1 MRATF
6 CIFVGMKVEELFE
19 RCVEIVKAEPS
30 MALLRYMHE
39 TLVLACAE
47 ALRGSGQGFGNLMA
61 QTDYLCKR
69 AGIGIADRIAIQTM
83 RRHSNGSD
91 SVITSQELR
100 YDVRALAL
108 FISSVF
114 NEDIPHELVIRIPT
128 SPPPT
133 SLSPRVNQRYVRCV
147 VTTWDDEYVYA
158 TTDDGEVCIK
168 TDDASLRT
176 LLTEGMQLNLLD
188 SHREGQTLQPQL
200 IVVEPDFLLDIS
212 SLAACFSDYGHHP
225 IAYTFGRLKPAANTQ
240 AILLGNFAGAALD
253 DIINQS
259 RFQVNDTI
267 RHSFYEQALQFCT
280 CKDFNPQQ
288 FKADALVQVANIQEA
303 VTQFFTF
310 HSIPEQSSPTRS
322 LSLFTLLEPSFVCE
336 HLGLQGRV
344 DLMTQDMHL
353 LVEQKSGKNWQLE
366 HKAPIP
372 YSESHYV
379 QLLLYYGIFRYNFHL
394 PADKV
399 DIRLLY
405 SRYPAKQGLLIVN
418 YYQQLF
424 HEAIRLRNQIV
435 AQEIQIAH
443 KGFAHIEPQL
453 SADTLNERN
462 VQNKLFEHFVRPQTE
477 QLLAPLKALSET
489 ERHYVERMLTF
500 VYREQ
505 LAQKIGVQEG
515 QGGAVANLW
524 NMPLAEKRDT
534 GSIFYGLRI
543 LHKEQS
549 SDYSG
554 YDRLILSIPDMGD
567 DFLPNFRRNDMVCL
581 YAYKDQPDICASIL
595 YKGVIERLTD
605 HEVTV
610 RLNDGQQNADV
621 FADTTYAIEPSFS
634 DRSTTSAIRSL
645 HAFCA
650 ASPERRAL
658 LMGEREPRCDTSL
671 RLSRSYHPF
680 YDDILLKAKQ
690 AQDYFLLQGPPGTGK
705 TSHALKYI
713 LKESLTPDPSPSE
726 RGGTE
731 RFQYSNPDVYSILK
745 ANAVENRKT
754 MTDSENVLWNKIRN
768 NQLGIKFRRQH
779 AIGDYIVDFISIE
792 NHLIIEVDGKYHEE
806 KQQQKEDIIRSEY
819 LKAKGY
825 HILRFTN
832 EEVLNNTEEVINTI
846 KTTAPSLKER
856 AGGEAIL
863 LLSYTN
869 RAVDEICG
877 MLEEAGIDYMR
888 LGSETSCDPRYSAHL
903 MDHCFDNRPRLD
915 EIRERIIQT
924 SVIVSTT
931 STMQSRPFLFQLK
944 HFSLCIVDEA
954 SQILEPN
961 VIGLLAS
968 PQIDKFI
975 LVGDHKQLPAVVQQ
989 PDDVPELSSC
999 RQSLFERLLRVE
1011 REAGR
1016 TAFTAILQR
1025 QGRMHPDI
1033 AAFPNEM
1040 FYAEEQLLPVPLP
1053 HQEEPQLDYQQP
1065 SADALDDLLKQRR
1078 VIFLASDTGSS
1089 GITSPSDKVNPS
1101 EAKIVAGLL
1110 CRLYRQY
1117 GADRFDSAHSVGV
1130 IVPYRNQIAMIRR
1143 EIEVLGIPA
1152 LMDISI
1158 DTVERYQGSQR
1169 DVIIYSFTIQHPYQL
1184 DFLTANCFESEGKV
1198 IDRKLNVAMT
1208 RARKQLLMTGNVAV
1222 LSQNPLF
1229 AELIRRYNKSY

>member
-477 QLLAPLKALSET
+477 QLLAPLKALNET

-567 DFLPNFRRNDMVCL
+567 NFLPNFRRNDMVCL

-671 RLSRSYHPF
+671 CLSRSYHPF

-705 TSHALKYI
+705 TSHALKYMI
-713 LKESLTPDPSPSE
+713 KESL
-726 RGGTE
+726 GG
-731 RFQYSNPDVYSILK
+731 
-745 ANAVENRKT
+745 
-754 MTDSENVLWNKIRN
+754 
-768 NQLGIKFRRQH
+768 G
-779 AIGDYIVDFISIE
+779 
-792 NHLIIEVDGKYHEE
+792 
-806 KQQQKEDIIRSEY
+806 
-819 LKAKGY
+819 
-825 HILRFTN
+825 
-832 EEVLNNTEEVINTI
+832 
-846 KTTAPSLKER
+846 
-856 AGGEAIL
+856 AIL

-915 EIRERIIQT
+915 EIRERIILT

-1065 SADALDDLLKQRR
+1065 SADALDDLLKQQR
-1078 VIFLASDTGSS
+1078 VIFLASDTSSS
-1089 GITSPSDKVNPS
+1089 GLTSPSDKVNPS
-1101 EAKIVAGLL
+1101 EAKMVAGLL

>member
-280 CKDFNPQQ
+280 CSDFNPQQ

-705 TSHALKYI
+705 TSHALKYMI
-713 LKESLTPDPSPSE
+713 KECL
-726 RGGTE
+726 GG
-731 RFQYSNPDVYSILK
+731 
-745 ANAVENRKT
+745 
-754 MTDSENVLWNKIRN
+754 
-768 NQLGIKFRRQH
+768 G
-779 AIGDYIVDFISIE
+779 
-792 NHLIIEVDGKYHEE
+792 
-806 KQQQKEDIIRSEY
+806 
-819 LKAKGY
+819 
-825 HILRFTN
+825 
-832 EEVLNNTEEVINTI
+832 
-846 KTTAPSLKER
+846 
-856 AGGEAIL
+856 AIL

-1065 SADALDDLLKQRR
+1065 SADALDDLLKQQR

-1101 EAKIVAGLL
+1101 EAKMVADLL

>member
-303 VTQFFTF
+303 V
-310 HSIPEQSSPTRS
+310 ES
-322 LSLFTLLEPSFVCE
+322 LTLNLSFPSKARLPIAFPLERGEKVLLEPSFVCE

-353 LVEQKSGKNWQLE
+353 LVEQKSGKNRQLE

-621 FADTTYAIEPSFS
+621 FADTTYAIEPSSS

-713 LKESLTPDPSPSE
+713 IKECL
-726 RGGTE
+726 
-731 RFQYSNPDVYSILK
+731 
-745 ANAVENRKT
+745 
-754 MTDSENVLWNKIRN
+754 
-768 NQLGIKFRRQH
+768 
-779 AIGDYIVDFISIE
+779 
-792 NHLIIEVDGKYHEE
+792 
-806 KQQQKEDIIRSEY
+806 
-819 LKAKGY
+819 
-825 HILRFTN
+825 
-832 EEVLNNTEEVINTI
+832 
-846 KTTAPSLKER
+846 
-856 AGGEAIL
+856 GGEAIL

-989 PDDVPELSSC
+989 PDDVPALSSC

-1065 SADALDDLLKQRR
+1065 SADALDDLLKQQR
-1078 VIFLASDTGSS
+1078 VIFLASDTISS

-1101 EAKIVAGLL
+1101 EAKMVAGLL

>member
-554 YDRLILSIPDMGD
+554 YDRLTLSIPDMGD

-713 LKESLTPDPSPSE
+713 LRESL
-726 RGGTE
+726 
-731 RFQYSNPDVYSILK
+731 
-745 ANAVENRKT
+745 
-754 MTDSENVLWNKIRN
+754 
-768 NQLGIKFRRQH
+768 
-779 AIGDYIVDFISIE
+779 
-792 NHLIIEVDGKYHEE
+792 
-806 KQQQKEDIIRSEY
+806 
-819 LKAKGY
+819 
-825 HILRFTN
+825 
-832 EEVLNNTEEVINTI
+832 
-846 KTTAPSLKER
+846 
-856 AGGEAIL
+856 GGEAIL

-1065 SADALDDLLKQRR
+1065 SADALDDLLKQQR
-1078 VIFLASDTGSS
+1078 VIFLASDTISS

-1101 EAKIVAGLL
+1101 EAKMVAGLL

>member
-69 AGIGIADRIAIQTM
+69 AGIGISDRIAIQTM

-253 DIINQS
+253 DIINQF

-713 LKESLTPDPSPSE
+713 IKECL
-726 RGGTE
+726 
-731 RFQYSNPDVYSILK
+731 
-745 ANAVENRKT
+745 
-754 MTDSENVLWNKIRN
+754 
-768 NQLGIKFRRQH
+768 
-779 AIGDYIVDFISIE
+779 
-792 NHLIIEVDGKYHEE
+792 
-806 KQQQKEDIIRSEY
+806 
-819 LKAKGY
+819 
-825 HILRFTN
+825 
-832 EEVLNNTEEVINTI
+832 
-846 KTTAPSLKER
+846 
-856 AGGEAIL
+856 GGEAIL

-961 VIGLLAS
+961 VIGLLVS

-1065 SADALDDLLKQRR
+1065 SADALDDLLKQQR
-1078 VIFLASDTGSS
+1078 VIFLASDTSSS
-1089 GITSPSDKVNPS
+1089 GLTSPSDKVNPS
-1101 EAKIVAGLL
+1101 EAKMVAGLL
-1110 CRLYRQY
+1110 RRLYRQY

>member
-253 DIINQS
+253 DIINQF

-634 DRSTTSAIRSL
+634 DRSTTPAIRSL

-705 TSHALKYI
+705 TSHALKYMI
-713 LKESLTPDPSPSE
+713 KECL
-726 RGGTE
+726 GG
-731 RFQYSNPDVYSILK
+731 
-745 ANAVENRKT
+745 
-754 MTDSENVLWNKIRN
+754 
-768 NQLGIKFRRQH
+768 G
-779 AIGDYIVDFISIE
+779 
-792 NHLIIEVDGKYHEE
+792 
-806 KQQQKEDIIRSEY
+806 
-819 LKAKGY
+819 
-825 HILRFTN
+825 
-832 EEVLNNTEEVINTI
+832 
-846 KTTAPSLKER
+846 
-856 AGGEAIL
+856 AIL

-1065 SADALDDLLKQRR
+1065 SADALDDLLKQQR
-1078 VIFLASDTGSS
+1078 VIFLASDTISS
-1089 GITSPSDKVNPS
+1089 GITRPSDKVNPS
-1101 EAKIVAGLL
+1101 EAKMVAGLL

>member
-1 MRATF
+1 
-6 CIFVGMKVEELFE
+6 MKVEELFE

-322 LSLFTLLEPSFVCE
+322 LSLITLLEPSFVCE

-705 TSHALKYI
+705 TSHALKYMI
-713 LKESLTPDPSPSE
+713 KECL
-726 RGGTE
+726 GG
-731 RFQYSNPDVYSILK
+731 
-745 ANAVENRKT
+745 
-754 MTDSENVLWNKIRN
+754 
-768 NQLGIKFRRQH
+768 G
-779 AIGDYIVDFISIE
+779 
-792 NHLIIEVDGKYHEE
+792 
-806 KQQQKEDIIRSEY
+806 
-819 LKAKGY
+819 
-825 HILRFTN
+825 
-832 EEVLNNTEEVINTI
+832 
-846 KTTAPSLKER
+846 
-856 AGGEAIL
+856 AIL

-1065 SADALDDLLKQRR
+1065 SADALDDLLKQQR
-1078 VIFLASDTGSS
+1078 VIFLASDTISS

-1101 EAKIVAGLL
+1101 EAKMVAGLL
-1110 CRLYRQY
+1110 RRLYRQY

>member
-128 SPPPT
+128 SPPPI

-462 VQNKLFEHFVRPQTE
+462 VQNKLFEHFIRPQTE

-554 YDRLILSIPDMGD
+554 YDRLTLSIPDMGD

-713 LKESLTPDPSPSE
+713 LRESL
-726 RGGTE
+726 
-731 RFQYSNPDVYSILK
+731 
-745 ANAVENRKT
+745 
-754 MTDSENVLWNKIRN
+754 
-768 NQLGIKFRRQH
+768 
-779 AIGDYIVDFISIE
+779 
-792 NHLIIEVDGKYHEE
+792 
-806 KQQQKEDIIRSEY
+806 
-819 LKAKGY
+819 
-825 HILRFTN
+825 
-832 EEVLNNTEEVINTI
+832 
-846 KTTAPSLKER
+846 
-856 AGGEAIL
+856 GGEAIL

-1065 SADALDDLLKQRR
+1065 SADALDDLLKQQR

-1101 EAKIVAGLL
+1101 EAKMVAGLL

-1169 DVIIYSFTIQHPYQL
+1169 DVIIYSFTIQHPYQI

>member
-147 VTTWDDEYVYA
+147 VTTWDNEYVYA

-168 TDDASLRT
+168 TDDVSLRT

-303 VTQFFTF
+303 V
-310 HSIPEQSSPTRS
+310 ES
-322 LSLFTLLEPSFVCE
+322 LTLNLSFPSKARLPIAFPLERGEKVLLEPSFVCE

-477 QLLAPLKALSET
+477 QLLAPLKALNET

-705 TSHALKYI
+705 TSHVLKYMI
-713 LKESLTPDPSPSE
+713 KECL
-726 RGGTE
+726 GG
-731 RFQYSNPDVYSILK
+731 
-745 ANAVENRKT
+745 
-754 MTDSENVLWNKIRN
+754 
-768 NQLGIKFRRQH
+768 G
-779 AIGDYIVDFISIE
+779 
-792 NHLIIEVDGKYHEE
+792 
-806 KQQQKEDIIRSEY
+806 
-819 LKAKGY
+819 
-825 HILRFTN
+825 
-832 EEVLNNTEEVINTI
+832 
-846 KTTAPSLKER
+846 
-856 AGGEAIL
+856 AIL

-1065 SADALDDLLKQRR
+1065 SADALDDLLKQQR
-1078 VIFLASDTGSS
+1078 VIFLASDSSSS

-1101 EAKIVAGLL
+1101 EAKMVAGLL
-1110 CRLYRQY
+1110 RRLYRQY

>member
-1 MRATF
+1 
-6 CIFVGMKVEELFE
+6 
-19 RCVEIVKAEPS
+19 
-30 MALLRYMHE
+30 
-39 TLVLACAE
+39 
-47 ALRGSGQGFGNLMA
+47 
-61 QTDYLCKR
+61 
-69 AGIGIADRIAIQTM
+69 
-83 RRHSNGSD
+83 
-91 SVITSQELR
+91 
-100 YDVRALAL
+100 
-108 FISSVF
+108 
-114 NEDIPHELVIRIPT
+114 
-128 SPPPT
+128 
-133 SLSPRVNQRYVRCV
+133 
-147 VTTWDDEYVYA
+147 
-158 TTDDGEVCIK
+158 
-168 TDDASLRT
+168 
-176 LLTEGMQLNLLD
+176 MQLNLLD

-705 TSHALKYI
+705 TSHALKYMI
-713 LKESLTPDPSPSE
+713 KECL
-726 RGGTE
+726 
-731 RFQYSNPDVYSILK
+731 
-745 ANAVENRKT
+745 
-754 MTDSENVLWNKIRN
+754 
-768 NQLGIKFRRQH
+768 
-779 AIGDYIVDFISIE
+779 
-792 NHLIIEVDGKYHEE
+792 
-806 KQQQKEDIIRSEY
+806 
-819 LKAKGY
+819 
-825 HILRFTN
+825 
-832 EEVLNNTEEVINTI
+832 
-846 KTTAPSLKER
+846 
-856 AGGEAIL
+856 GGEAIL

-1065 SADALDDLLKQRR
+1065 SADALDDLLKQQR
-1078 VIFLASDTGSS
+1078 VIFLASDTISS

-1101 EAKIVAGLL
+1101 EAKMVAGLL

>member
-713 LKESLTPDPSPSE
+713 LRECL
-726 RGGTE
+726 
-731 RFQYSNPDVYSILK
+731 
-745 ANAVENRKT
+745 
-754 MTDSENVLWNKIRN
+754 
-768 NQLGIKFRRQH
+768 
-779 AIGDYIVDFISIE
+779 
-792 NHLIIEVDGKYHEE
+792 
-806 KQQQKEDIIRSEY
+806 
-819 LKAKGY
+819 
-825 HILRFTN
+825 
-832 EEVLNNTEEVINTI
+832 
-846 KTTAPSLKER
+846 
-856 AGGEAIL
+856 GGEAIL

-1065 SADALDDLLKQRR
+1065 SADALDDLLKQQR
-1078 VIFLASDTGSS
+1078 VIFLASDSSSS

-1101 EAKIVAGLL
+1101 EAKIVADLL

>member
-1 MRATF
+1 
-6 CIFVGMKVEELFE
+6 MKVEELFE

-133 SLSPRVNQRYVRCV
+133 SLSPRVNQRFVRCV

-477 QLLAPLKALSET
+477 QLLAQLKALSET

-634 DRSTTSAIRSL
+634 DRSTTPAIRSL

-705 TSHALKYI
+705 TSHALKYMI
-713 LKESLTPDPSPSE
+713 KECL
-726 RGGTE
+726 GG
-731 RFQYSNPDVYSILK
+731 
-745 ANAVENRKT
+745 
-754 MTDSENVLWNKIRN
+754 
-768 NQLGIKFRRQH
+768 G
-779 AIGDYIVDFISIE
+779 
-792 NHLIIEVDGKYHEE
+792 
-806 KQQQKEDIIRSEY
+806 
-819 LKAKGY
+819 
-825 HILRFTN
+825 
-832 EEVLNNTEEVINTI
+832 
-846 KTTAPSLKER
+846 
-856 AGGEAIL
+856 AIL

-903 MDHCFDNRPRLD
+903 MDHCFDNRPRLE

-1065 SADALDDLLKQRR
+1065 SADALDDLLKQQR
-1078 VIFLASDTGSS
+1078 VIFLASDTISS
-1089 GITSPSDKVNPS
+1089 GITSPSDKVNPT
-1101 EAKIVAGLL
+1101 EAKIVADLL

-1143 EIEVLGIPA
+1143 EIEALGIPA

>member
-133 SLSPRVNQRYVRCV
+133 SLSPKVNQRYVRCV
-147 VTTWDDEYVYA
+147 VTMWDDEYVYA

-176 LLTEGMQLNLLD
+176 LLMEGMQLNLLD

-310 HSIPEQSSPTRS
+310 HSIPEQTSPTRS

-554 YDRLILSIPDMGD
+554 YDRLTLSIPDMGD

-705 TSHALKYI
+705 TSHALKYMI
-713 LKESLTPDPSPSE
+713 KECL
-726 RGGTE
+726 GG
-731 RFQYSNPDVYSILK
+731 
-745 ANAVENRKT
+745 
-754 MTDSENVLWNKIRN
+754 
-768 NQLGIKFRRQH
+768 G
-779 AIGDYIVDFISIE
+779 
-792 NHLIIEVDGKYHEE
+792 
-806 KQQQKEDIIRSEY
+806 
-819 LKAKGY
+819 
-825 HILRFTN
+825 
-832 EEVLNNTEEVINTI
+832 
-846 KTTAPSLKER
+846 
-856 AGGEAIL
+856 AIL

-1065 SADALDDLLKQRR
+1065 SADALDDLLKQQR
-1078 VIFLASDTGSS
+1078 VIFLASDTISS

-1101 EAKIVAGLL
+1101 EAKMVADLL

-1222 LSQNPLF
+1222 LSQDPLF

>member
-176 LLTEGMQLNLLD
+176 LLMEGMQLNLLD
-188 SHREGQTLQPQL
+188 SHREGQTLLPQL

-240 AILLGNFAGAALD
+240 AILLGNFAGAVLD
-253 DIINQS
+253 DIINQF

-303 VTQFFTF
+303 V
-310 HSIPEQSSPTRS
+310 ES
-322 LSLFTLLEPSFVCE
+322 LTLNLSFPSKARLPIAFPLERGEKVLLEPSFVCE

-621 FADTTYAIEPSFS
+621 FADTTYAIEPSSS

-705 TSHALKYI
+705 TSHALKYMI
-713 LKESLTPDPSPSE
+713 KECL
-726 RGGTE
+726 GG
-731 RFQYSNPDVYSILK
+731 
-745 ANAVENRKT
+745 
-754 MTDSENVLWNKIRN
+754 
-768 NQLGIKFRRQH
+768 G
-779 AIGDYIVDFISIE
+779 
-792 NHLIIEVDGKYHEE
+792 
-806 KQQQKEDIIRSEY
+806 
-819 LKAKGY
+819 
-825 HILRFTN
+825 
-832 EEVLNNTEEVINTI
+832 
-846 KTTAPSLKER
+846 
-856 AGGEAIL
+856 AIL

-989 PDDVPELSSC
+989 PDDVPALSSC

-1065 SADALDDLLKQRR
+1065 SADALDDLLKQQR

-1101 EAKIVAGLL
+1101 EAKMVAGLL
-1110 CRLYRQY
+1110 RRLYRQY

-1229 AELIRRYNKSY
+1229 VELIRRYNKSY

>member
-133 SLSPRVNQRYVRCV
+133 SLSPRVNQRFVRCV

-477 QLLAPLKALSET
+477 QLLAQLKALSET

-713 LKESLTPDPSPSE
+713 LRECL
-726 RGGTE
+726 
-731 RFQYSNPDVYSILK
+731 
-745 ANAVENRKT
+745 
-754 MTDSENVLWNKIRN
+754 
-768 NQLGIKFRRQH
+768 
-779 AIGDYIVDFISIE
+779 
-792 NHLIIEVDGKYHEE
+792 
-806 KQQQKEDIIRSEY
+806 
-819 LKAKGY
+819 
-825 HILRFTN
+825 
-832 EEVLNNTEEVINTI
+832 
-846 KTTAPSLKER
+846 
-856 AGGEAIL
+856 GGEAIL

-1065 SADALDDLLKQRR
+1065 SADALDDLLKQQR
-1078 VIFLASDTGSS
+1078 VIFLASDSSSS

-1101 EAKIVAGLL
+1101 EAKIVADLL

>member
-69 AGIGIADRIAIQTM
+69 AGIGISDRIAIQTM

-713 LKESLTPDPSPSE
+713 IKECL
-726 RGGTE
+726 
-731 RFQYSNPDVYSILK
+731 
-745 ANAVENRKT
+745 
-754 MTDSENVLWNKIRN
+754 
-768 NQLGIKFRRQH
+768 
-779 AIGDYIVDFISIE
+779 
-792 NHLIIEVDGKYHEE
+792 
-806 KQQQKEDIIRSEY
+806 
-819 LKAKGY
+819 
-825 HILRFTN
+825 
-832 EEVLNNTEEVINTI
+832 
-846 KTTAPSLKER
+846 
-856 AGGEAIL
+856 GGEAIL

-1065 SADALDDLLKQRR
+1065 SADALDDLLKQQR
-1078 VIFLASDTGSS
+1078 VIFLASDTSSS
-1089 GITSPSDKVNPS
+1089 GLTSPSDKVNPS
-1101 EAKIVAGLL
+1101 EAKMVVGLL

>member
-1 MRATF
+1 
-6 CIFVGMKVEELFE
+6 MKVEELFE

-133 SLSPRVNQRYVRCV
+133 SLSPKVNQRYVRCV

-671 RLSRSYHPF
+671 CLSRSYHPF

-705 TSHALKYI
+705 TSHALKYMI
-713 LKESLTPDPSPSE
+713 KECL
-726 RGGTE
+726 GG
-731 RFQYSNPDVYSILK
+731 
-745 ANAVENRKT
+745 
-754 MTDSENVLWNKIRN
+754 
-768 NQLGIKFRRQH
+768 G
-779 AIGDYIVDFISIE
+779 
-792 NHLIIEVDGKYHEE
+792 
-806 KQQQKEDIIRSEY
+806 
-819 LKAKGY
+819 
-825 HILRFTN
+825 
-832 EEVLNNTEEVINTI
+832 
-846 KTTAPSLKER
+846 
-856 AGGEAIL
+856 AIL

-1065 SADALDDLLKQRR
+1065 SADALDDLLKQQR

-1101 EAKIVAGLL
+1101 EAKMVAGLL
-1110 CRLYRQY
+1110 RRLYRQY

>member
-1 MRATF
+1 
-6 CIFVGMKVEELFE
+6 MKVEELFE

-554 YDRLILSIPDMGD
+554 YDRLTLSIPDMGD

-705 TSHALKYI
+705 TSHALKYMI
-713 LKESLTPDPSPSE
+713 KECL
-726 RGGTE
+726 GG
-731 RFQYSNPDVYSILK
+731 
-745 ANAVENRKT
+745 
-754 MTDSENVLWNKIRN
+754 
-768 NQLGIKFRRQH
+768 G
-779 AIGDYIVDFISIE
+779 
-792 NHLIIEVDGKYHEE
+792 
-806 KQQQKEDIIRSEY
+806 
-819 LKAKGY
+819 
-825 HILRFTN
+825 
-832 EEVLNNTEEVINTI
+832 
-846 KTTAPSLKER
+846 
-856 AGGEAIL
+856 AIL

-915 EIRERIIQT
+915 EIRERIILT

-1065 SADALDDLLKQRR
+1065 SADALDDLLKQQR
-1078 VIFLASDTGSS
+1078 VIFLASDTISS

-1101 EAKIVAGLL
+1101 EAKMVADLL

>member
-1 MRATF
+1 
-6 CIFVGMKVEELFE
+6 MKVEELFE

-705 TSHALKYI
+705 TSHALKYMI
-713 LKESLTPDPSPSE
+713 KECL
-726 RGGTE
+726 GG
-731 RFQYSNPDVYSILK
+731 
-745 ANAVENRKT
+745 
-754 MTDSENVLWNKIRN
+754 
-768 NQLGIKFRRQH
+768 G
-779 AIGDYIVDFISIE
+779 
-792 NHLIIEVDGKYHEE
+792 
-806 KQQQKEDIIRSEY
+806 
-819 LKAKGY
+819 
-825 HILRFTN
+825 
-832 EEVLNNTEEVINTI
+832 
-846 KTTAPSLKER
+846 
-856 AGGEAIL
+856 AIL

-903 MDHCFDNRPRLD
+903 MDHCFDNRPRLE

-1065 SADALDDLLKQRR
+1065 SADALDDLLKQQR
-1078 VIFLASDTGSS
+1078 VIFLASDSSSS

-1101 EAKIVAGLL
+1101 EAKIVADLL

>member
-554 YDRLILSIPDMGD
+554 YDRLTLSIPDMGD

-705 TSHALKYI
+705 TSHALKYMI
-713 LKESLTPDPSPSE
+713 KECL
-726 RGGTE
+726 GG
-731 RFQYSNPDVYSILK
+731 
-745 ANAVENRKT
+745 
-754 MTDSENVLWNKIRN
+754 
-768 NQLGIKFRRQH
+768 G
-779 AIGDYIVDFISIE
+779 
-792 NHLIIEVDGKYHEE
+792 
-806 KQQQKEDIIRSEY
+806 
-819 LKAKGY
+819 
-825 HILRFTN
+825 
-832 EEVLNNTEEVINTI
+832 
-846 KTTAPSLKER
+846 
-856 AGGEAIL
+856 AIL

-1065 SADALDDLLKQRR
+1065 SADALDDLLKQQR
-1078 VIFLASDTGSS
+1078 VIFLASDTSSS
-1089 GITSPSDKVNPS
+1089 GITSPSDKVNPT
-1101 EAKIVAGLL
+1101 EAKIVADLL